1 MSDRTV
7 DPIVLVALR
16 FSCQRILAGKDPFDV
31 PSLRVADFDA
41 LWLHASSLV
50 PCDDLALRV
59 AREVPIGSFGL
70 MSYAAAT
77 APKVGA
83 AIKLL
88 ARDHLPRLTGIQ
100 LVIERAGA
108 NATDLVLQSA
118 PRAVYGEELLA
129 AVLSLRLGQLALP
142 PVAPTMVGLARPHSA
157 SVARWEDFFGV
168 VPRFGERTFLR
179 LPRSALERPLRT
191 ADAAVQRAIGVIAE
205 PATLPDEVRAYVRQ
219 WIHENPSE
227 ADVARALAMS
237 RRTLQRRLA
246 ERQSSF
252 RQLVL
257 DVRVAV
263 AKEWLMRP
271 DASMAEVAR
280 AVGIE
285 RAASF
290 TRLFRS
296 QVGTTPRAWRAS
308 QRR

>member
-1 MSDRTV
+1 VSDLTV
-7 DPIVLVALR
+7 DPIVLIALR
-16 FSCQRILAGKDPFDV
+16 FSCQRILAGEDPFDV

-41 LWLHASSLV
+41 LWLRASSLV

-59 AREVPIGSFGL
+59 AREVPVGAFGL

-100 LVIERAGA
+100 RVIERAGA
-108 NATDLVLQSA
+108 NAIDLVFHSSPKTA
-118 PRAVYGEELLA
+118 YGEELIA
-129 AVLSLRLGQLALP
+129 AVITLRLGQLAVP
-142 PVAPTMVGLARPHSA
+142 PAAPSMVGLARPHPTSIA
-157 SVARWEDFFGV
+157 PWEDFFGV
-168 VPRFGERTFLR
+168 VPRYGERTFLR

-191 ADAAVQRAIGVIAE
+191 ADAAVQRAIGGIAE
-205 PATLPDEVRAYVRQ
+205 TATLTDEVRAYVRQ

-246 ERQSSF
+246 EQQSSF
-252 RQLVL
+252 RKLL
-257 DVRVAV
+257 LEVRIEV
-263 AKEWLMRP
+263 AKQWLARP

-296 QVGTTPRAWRAS
+296 QVGTTPRAWRSA
-308 QRR
+308 QRG